1 MSRGVLLFAHNN
13 EQVDYGLMAYWCA
26 TRIAK
31 HLAVGTT
38 LVTDIATADKLD
50 STKPD
55 WRLAFDHVILQESQ
69 STQTKRYGIPTNQL
83 TFHNLN
89 RIDAYALTPYDETIV
104 MDTDIVIQTSAL
116 SKLWGSDQDFLVC
129 DRSTDLYGQTSNEF
143 KWVSDRS
150 VKFYWATVFYFKKTT
165 STKTFFNTCK
175 WCKANYSWISYT
187 YELPAGPVRN
197 DFIWSIA
204 LHTLN
209 HPAPSIPF
217 NLLHSNFEDRLL
229 DISAD
234 AVKFLTPT
242 GLCKVVTDVHVFNKF
257 DLLEQINK
265 ELT

>member
-1 MSRGVLLFAHNN
+1 MSKGVLLFAHNN

-31 HLAVGTT
+31 HLAVDVT
-38 LVTDIATADKLD
+38 LVTDSATANSLD
-50 STKPD
+50 NTKPT
-55 WRLAFDHVILQESQ
+55 WRSVFDKVILQDSQ
-69 STQTKRYGIPTNQL
+69 STQTKRYGNASNQL
-83 TFHNLN
+83 TFHNLD

-116 SKLWGSDQDFLVC
+116 SKLWGSEHDFVVC
-129 DRSTDLYGQTSNEF
+129 DRSSDLYGQTPDEF

-150 VKFYWATVFYFKKTT
+150 IKFYWATVFYFKKTE
-165 STKTFFNTCK
+165 SAELFFNVCK
-175 WCKANYSWISYT
+175 WCKANYSWLGYT

-209 HPAPSIPF
+209 HSAPAIPY

-229 DISAD
+229 EMSTD

-242 GLCKVVTDVHVFNKF
+242 GLCKVNADVHVFNKF

-265 ELT
+265 ELI